1 MNWIVF
7 VIVSRRYL
15 VFLKQRQRYSQE
27 IPIAV
32 VESDGDRCR
41 VIENAEKRHDFE
53 SAGNESSEVRSE

>member
-1 MNWIVF
+1 
-7 VIVSRRYL
+7 L
-15 VFLKQRQRYSQE
+15 YSLSTGSATFR